1 MTNLRPA
8 NTLLHNVSLRAFNTF
23 GLEARA
29 ARYYRATTPG
39 GLREALRVEQP
50 TLVLGGGSNLLLTRD
65 VPGLVLHLDLRGVTV
80 LPKGD
85 YVEVTA
91 AAGENW
97 HAFVLYTIEAG
108 YGGLENLS
116 LIPGSVGAS
125 PIQNIGAYGVE
136 VKDRFVSLRAVHRES
151 LLLETFDAEA
161 CEFGYRNSVFK
172 QKLAGQYIILEVTF
186 RLTSQRHDLR
196 ADYGDVRKHIESQG
210 VGEGEGQQ
218 RLAPKHISTA
228 VMAIRKSK
236 LPDPAEIGNS
246 GSFFKNPELTAEEFA
261 AFAAAHPEAP
271 SYELSHGGRKVP
283 AGWLIEQAGWKGH
296 RRGAIGVHDR
306 QALVLVN
313 HGGGVGRELY
323 ALAQEIQGDVLAKFG
338 IALEMEVNVF

>member
-1 MTNLRPA
+1 MTDSPPA
-8 NTLLHNVSLRAFNTF
+8 STLLHGVSLRRFNTF
-23 GLEARA
+23 GLESSAE
-29 ARYYRATTPG
+29 RYFRATSLG
-39 GLREALRVEQP
+39 SLREALRIELP

-65 VPGLVLHLDLRGVTV
+65 VPGLVLHLDLRGVRV

-97 HAFVLYTIEAG
+97 HEFVAYTVDAG

-125 PIQNIGAYGVE
+125 PVQNIGAYGVE
-136 VKDRFVSLRAVHRES
+136 LKDRFVSLKALHRET
-151 LLLETFDAEA
+151 LDLREFRAED
-161 CEFGYRNSVFK
+161 CGFGYRHSVFK
-172 QKLAGQYIILEVTF
+172 RELAGQYIITEVTF
-186 RLTSQRHDLR
+186 RLSVGEHDLR
-196 ADYGDVRKHIESQG
+196 ADYGDVREHVVAQG
-210 VGEGEGQQ
+210 VGEAPGQS
-218 RLAPKHISTA
+218 RLSPKHISTA
-228 VMAIRKSK
+228 VMAIRRSK

-246 GSFFKNPELTAEEFA
+246 GSFFKNPELSLSDYESFA
-261 AFAAAHPEAP
+261 ALHPSAP
-271 SYELSHGGRKVP
+271 SYELPAGGRKIP

-313 HGGGVGRELY
+313 HGGGSGRELF
-323 ALAQEIQGDVLAKFG
+323 ALAREIQADVEAKFG
-338 IALEMEVNVF
+338 VALEMEVNVF

>member
-1 MTNLRPA
+1 MTQTSPP
-8 NTLLHNVSLRAFNTF
+8 NTLQHGVSLRPFNTF
-23 GLEARA
+23 GLEASA
-29 ARYYRATTPG
+29 ERYYRATSLG
-39 GLREALRVEQP
+39 GLREALRAEQP

-85 YVEVTA
+85 LALVTA

-97 HAFVLYTIEAG
+97 HEFVVFTVDAG

-116 LIPGSVGAS
+116 LIPGSVGAG

-136 VKDRFVSLRAVHRES
+136 LKDRFVALRALHRET
-151 LLLETFDAEA
+151 LRLRTFDADE
-161 CEFGYRNSVFK
+161 CRFGYRDSVFK
-172 QKLAGQYIILEVTF
+172 RELAGQYIITEVTF
-186 RLTSQRHDLR
+186 RLTVDRHDLR
-196 ADYGDVRKHIESQG
+196 ADYGDVSAHVAAQG
-210 VGEGEGQQ
+210 VGKGEGQQ
-218 RLAPKHISTA
+218 RLSPKHISTA
-228 VMAIRKSK
+228 VMAIRRSK

-246 GSFFKNPELTAEEFA
+246 GSFFKNPELTQTEYEV
-261 AFAAAHPEAP
+261 FAAAHPSAP
-271 SYELSHGGRKVP
+271 SYELPGGGRKVP
-283 AGWLIEQAGWKGH
+283 AGWLIERAGWKGH

-323 ALAQEIQGDVLAKFG
+323 DLAQEIRGDVKAKFG